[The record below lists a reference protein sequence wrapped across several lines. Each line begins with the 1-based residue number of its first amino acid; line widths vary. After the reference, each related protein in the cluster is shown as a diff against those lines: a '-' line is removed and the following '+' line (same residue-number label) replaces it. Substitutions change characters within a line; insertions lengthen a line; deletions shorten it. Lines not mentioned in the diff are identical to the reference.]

1 MARDF
6 ATYWSGLVDKNPGM
20 ADPSAK
26 LTISVASLKAQIER
40 AYNRG
45 DEDRAAATAA
55 AKQLADEVMPKNPFG
70 RLFG

>member
-45 DEDRAAATAA
+45 DDDRAAA
-55 AKQLADEVMPKNPFG
+55 KKLADTVMPRNPFG
-70 RLFG
+70 GFFG